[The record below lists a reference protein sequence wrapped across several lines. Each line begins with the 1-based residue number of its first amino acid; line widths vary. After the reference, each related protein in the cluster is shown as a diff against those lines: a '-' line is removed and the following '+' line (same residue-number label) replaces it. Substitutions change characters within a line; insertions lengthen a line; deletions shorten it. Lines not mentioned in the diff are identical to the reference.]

1 MNIISKIYDK
11 VKSYGIYT
19 SGNHIKNEPSKTNDN
34 LVSTIDS
41 KTIEL
46 IQNKDGS
53 FYNLFKTNINQITN
67 EIINEIITEAP
78 NKEPTQN
85 YLTKEAILSLEILS
99 LGIDYLNAFLIPS
112 SIASII
118 LSPPISFGIGL
129 IFLSLRYLYSVLKY
143 PSNSDNANNNDNN
156 KLTNKIVN
164 KIDKIKEKIKDLI
177 KWDKINYIF
186 DKIGKIKSY
195 IPLYPA
201 LKVPNY
207 LKQEFI
213 NTLDKL
219 PLKAINKASF
229 IEIND
234 KINDQYEALGVTIN
248 KITNVPI
255 YIHSNPNPYTHNY
268 VITHELG
275 HSFDYYNNILFNY
288 KSSIL
293 GLIPKFPFGFGKFVT
308 VYASTKS
315 TEDFAESFAYYF
327 TDPQSLKNA
336 SQIKYFTIKQLV
348 NNSIFDKVWDNK
360 VIRELIKKA
369 SLLIPAPV
377 RVFLDI
383 LSFKSTTNSLK
394 NSVDNIL
401 KANEKGDK
409 KEFVFSKL
417 NLWNSLLLLNK
428 SLFSIFSIPIN
439 YVLKKLIEREMISE
453 ELGNKLANLFLS
465 YTAGP
470 VLTTL
475 SYAINSKNSKKWN
488 LLIGLSNILVFNAL
502 KLSFPYLIPILVPL
516 EKLSTFALM
525 ELLNKFLK

>member
-11 VKSYGIYT
+11 FKFNSYRIYT

-34 LVSTIDS
+34 PLSTIDT
-41 KTIEL
+41 KTLEL

-53 FYNLFKTNINQITN
+53 IYNLFKTNIDQ
-67 EIINEIITEAP
+67 IINEIITEDP
-78 NKEPTQN
+78 NKEPIQN
-85 YLTKEAILSLEILS
+85 YLTKEAMLSLKVLS
-99 LGIDYLNAFLIPS
+99 LGIDYLNAFFIPF
-112 SIASII
+112 SIANIF

-129 IFLSLRYLYSVLKY
+129 TFLLLKY
-143 PSNSDNANNNDNN
+143 FSFINDRYKIIDKNSY
-156 KLTNKIVN
+156 KIID
-164 KIDKIKEKIKDLI
+164 KISKIKEKIKDFI
-177 KWDKINYIF
+177 KWSKIDYIL

-207 LKQEFI
+207 LKQESI

-219 PLKAINKASF
+219 PLKTINKASF

-234 KINDQYEALGVTIN
+234 KIKDQYDALGVTIN

-255 YIHSNPNPYTHNY
+255 YIHSNPNPFTHSY
-268 VITHELG
+268 VITYELG
-275 HSFDYYNNILFNY
+275 HSFDSYNNVLFNY

-293 GLIPKFPFGFGKFVT
+293 GLIPKFPFGYGKFVT
-308 VYASTKS
+308 KYASTIPP
-315 TEDFAESFAYYF
+315 EDFAESFAYYF
-327 TDPQSLKNA
+327 IDPQSLKNA

-348 NNSIFDKVWDNK
+348 SNSIFDKVWDNK
-360 VIRELIKKA
+360 VIRKFIKKA
-369 SLLIPAPV
+369 SLLIPAQV

-439 YVLKKLIEREMISE
+439 YV
-453 ELGNKLANLFLS
+453 
-465 YTAGP
+465 
-470 VLTTL
+470 
-475 SYAINSKNSKKWN
+475 
-488 LLIGLSNILVFNAL
+488 
-502 KLSFPYLIPILVPL
+502 
-516 EKLSTFALM
+516 
-525 ELLNKFLK
+525 

>member
-11 VKSYGIYT
+11 IKSYGIYI

-34 LVSTIDS
+34 LFSIINS
-41 KTIEL
+41 KTLEL

-53 FYNLFKTNINQITN
+53 LYNLFKTNIDQ
-67 EIINEIITEAP
+67 IINEIITEDP

-85 YLTKEAILSLEILS
+85 YLTKEGILSLKVLS
-99 LGIDYLNAFLIPS
+99 LGIDYLNAFLIPF

-118 LSPPISFGIGL
+118 LSPPISLAIGL
-129 IFLSLRYLYSVLKY
+129 TFLLLKY
-143 PSNSDNANNNDNN
+143 FSSINDRYKIIDKNSY
-156 KLTNKIVN
+156 KIID
-164 KIDKIKEKIKDLI
+164 KISKIKEKIKDFI
-177 KWDKINYIF
+177 KWSKIDYIF
-186 DKIGKIKSY
+186 DEIGKIKSY

-201 LKVPNY
+201 LKVPKY
-207 LKQEFI
+207 LKKEFI

-219 PLKAINKASF
+219 PLKTINKASF

-234 KINDQYEALGVTIN
+234 KINDQYDALGVTMN

-275 HSFDYYNNILFNY
+275 HSFDFYNNILFNY
-288 KSSIL
+288 NSSIL

-308 VYASTKS
+308 EYASTKP

-327 TDPQSLKNA
+327 TDPQSLKNT

-360 VIRELIKKA
+360 VIRELIKRA

-401 KANEKGDK
+401 KANEKVDK

-439 YVLKKLIEREMISE
+439 YVLKKLIEKEMISE

-465 YTAGP
+465 YTAGS
-470 VLTTL
+470 VFTTL
-475 SYAINSKNSKKWN
+475 SYTINSKNNKKWN

-502 KLSFPYLIPILVPL
+502 KFSFPYLIPILTPL

>member
-1 MNIISKIYDK
+1 MNIISKIFEK
-11 VKSYGIYT
+11 FNNHGIYT
-19 SGNHIKNEPSKTNDN
+19 SGNHIKNESLKTNDN
-34 LVSTIDS
+34 LLSTIDS
-41 KTIEL
+41 KTSEL
-46 IQNKDGS
+46 IQNKDES
-53 FYNLFKTNINQITN
+53 LYNLLKTNINQIV
-67 EIINEIITEAP
+67 NEIITEDP
-78 NKEPTQN
+78 NKEPAQN
-85 YLTKEAILSLEILS
+85 YLTKESILSLKLSS
-99 LGIDYLNAFLIPS
+99 LGIDYLNAFSITF
-112 SIASII
+112 SIAN
-118 LSPPISFGIGL
+118 
-129 IFLSLRYLYSVLKY
+129 IFLSTPISIAIGLTFLLLKY
-143 PSNSDNANNNDNN
+143 FSSINDKYKIIDKNSY
-156 KLTNKIVN
+156 KI
-164 KIDKIKEKIKDLI
+164 IDKISKIKDKIKDFI
-177 KWDKINYIF
+177 KWSKIDYIF

-201 LKVPNY
+201 LKVPKY

-219 PLKAINKASF
+219 PLKTINKASF

-234 KINDQYEALGVTIN
+234 KINDQYDALGVTIN

-275 HSFDYYNNILFNY
+275 HSFDFYNNILFNY

-308 VYASTKS
+308 EYASTKP

-360 VIRELIKKA
+360 VIREFIKKA

-394 NSVDNIL
+394 NSVDNIV

-439 YVLKKLIEREMISE
+439 YVLKKLIEKEMISE

-465 YTAGP
+465 YTAGS
-470 VLTTL
+470 VFTTL
-475 SYAINSKNSKKWN
+475 SYTINSKNNKKWN

-502 KLSFPYLIPILVPL
+502 KFSFPYLIPILTPL
-516 EKLSTFALM
+516 EKISTFALM

>member
-11 VKSYGIYT
+11 LNSYIEYN
-19 SGNHIKNEPSKTNDN
+19 SENQDQIKNDQVKINDT
-34 LVSTIDS
+34 LIRS
-41 KTIEL
+41 KTIKS
-46 IQNKDGS
+46 IQNKNES
-53 FYNLFKTNINQITN
+53 LYNIFKTNINK
-67 EIINEIITEAP
+67 IINEIITENP

-85 YLTKEAILSLEILS
+85 YLTKEGILSLKVLS
-99 LGIDYLNAFLIPS
+99 LGIDYLNAFLIPF
-112 SIASII
+112 SIASTI
-118 LSPPISFGIGL
+118 LSPPISFGVGL
-129 IFLSLRYLYSVLKY
+129 TFLLLKY
-143 PSNSDNANNNDNN
+143 FSSIND
-156 KLTNKIVN
+156 KYKIID
-164 KIDKIKEKIKDLI
+164 KISKIKEKIKDFI
-177 KWDKINYIF
+177 KWSKIDYIF

-201 LKVPNY
+201 LKVPKY

-219 PLKAINKASF
+219 PLKTINKASF

-234 KINDQYEALGVTIN
+234 KINDQYDALGVTIN

-275 HSFDYYNNILFNY
+275 HSFDFYNNILFNY

-308 VYASTKS
+308 EYASTKP
-315 TEDFAESFAYYF
+315 TEDFAESFAHYF

-360 VIRELIKKA
+360 VIREFIKRA

-409 KEFVFSKL
+409 KEFIFSKL

-439 YVLKKLIEREMISE
+439 YVLKKLIERKMISE

-465 YTAGP
+465 YSAGS
-470 VLTTL
+470 VFTTL
-475 SYAINSKNSKKWN
+475 SYTINSKNNKKWN
-488 LLIGLSNILVFNAL
+488 LLVGLSNILVFNAL
-502 KLSFPYLIPILVPL
+502 KFSFPYLIPILTPL

>member
-11 VKSYGIYT
+11 EKSYRIYT

-34 LVSTIDS
+34 LFSRIDS
-41 KTIEL
+41 KTLEL

-53 FYNLFKTNINQITN
+53 LYNLFKTNINQI
-67 EIINEIITEAP
+67 INEFITEDQ

-85 YLTKEAILSLEILS
+85 YLTKEGILSLKVLS
-99 LGIDYLNAFLIPS
+99 VGIDYLNAFLIPF

-129 IFLSLRYLYSVLKY
+129 TFLLLKY
-143 PSNSDNANNNDNN
+143 FSSINDRY
-156 KLTNKIVN
+156 KI
-164 KIDKIKEKIKDLI
+164 IDKISKIKGKIKDFI
-177 KWDKINYIF
+177 KWSKIDYIF

-201 LKVPNY
+201 LKVTKY

-219 PLKAINKASF
+219 PLKTINKASF

-234 KINDQYEALGVTIN
+234 KINDQYDTLGVTMN

-255 YIHSNPNPYTHNY
+255 YIHSNPDPYTHSY

-275 HSFDYYNNILFNY
+275 HSFDFYNNILFNY
-288 KSSIL
+288 NSSIL
-293 GLIPKFPFGFGKFVT
+293 GLIPKFPFGFGKFIT
-308 VYASTKS
+308 EYASTKS
-315 TEDFAESFAYYF
+315 MEDFAESFAYYF

-409 KEFVFSKL
+409 KEFVLSKL

-439 YVLKKLIEREMISE
+439 YVLKKLIEKEMISK

-470 VLTTL
+470 ILTTL
-475 SYAINSKNSKKWN
+475 SYTINSKNSKKWN
-488 LLIGLSNILVFNAL
+488 LLIGLINILIFNAL
-502 KLSFPYLIPILVPL
+502 KFSFPYLIPILTPL
-516 EKLSTFALM
+516 EKLSTFASL